1 MANKK
6 AYDELE
12 ITIVNMSE
20 QSVLKVSG
28 FDNDGGWDNSW
39 GGVL

>member
-6 AYDELE
+6 AYEELE

-20 QSVLKVSG
+20 QSVLAISA
-28 FDNDGGWDNSW
+28 FDNDGPWDGTW
-39 GGVL
+39 GGAV

>member
-28 FDNDGGWDNSW
+28 FDNDGGWDDSW
-39 GGVL
+39 GGAL